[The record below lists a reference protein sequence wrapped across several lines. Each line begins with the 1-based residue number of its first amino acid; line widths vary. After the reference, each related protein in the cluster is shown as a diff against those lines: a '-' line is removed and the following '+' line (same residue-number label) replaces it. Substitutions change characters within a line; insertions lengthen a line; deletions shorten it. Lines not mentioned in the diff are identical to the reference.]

1 MMNEVALNLM
11 NSWLEDD
18 NNITDEGLL
27 LISLFTVADVNN
39 GGKTVLELDELV
51 ESIIYTQDLDED
63 EIDDL
68 LDLTVCESSVRLTKI
83 VLADNN
89 IFRKMIALYRL
100 MQLATIKE
108 IRN

>member
-63 EIDDL
+63 DIEDL
-68 LDLTVCESSVRLTKI
+68 LDLTVCESSVRLIKI

-100 MQLATIKE
+100 MQLTTIKE

>member
-51 ESIIYTQDLDED
+51 ESIIYISAL
-63 EIDDL
+63 IL
-68 LDLTVCESSVRLTKI
+68 LALIALHLIRG
-83 VLADNN
+83 VLADIKTPSKNF
-89 IFRKMIALYRL
+89 FR
-100 MQLATIKE
+100 
-108 IRN
+108 